1 MTLVNIMSFIVPLSS
16 LRLCV
21 PPLRLLSAFMWQVAE
36 QRRVKY
42 YNRLEEFVSVVL
54 EMVPDLLSAKERAE
68 LLLGL
73 RARVRE
79 SRACQ
84 CYIVSDIKQHCP
96 KFLTPKLVC
105 L

>member
-1 MTLVNIMSFIVPLSS
+1 MLNLYKDLAPQAVGAGKLLNVTCFAVPLSS

-73 RARVRE
+73 RARVRV
-79 SRACQ
+79 Q
-84 CYIVSDIKQHCP
+84 T
-96 KFLTPKLVC
+96 FF
-105 L
+105 